1 MLLEE
6 AKLAAKQALEVK
18 TAAIAKK
25 QMLEAELEAAEQAEK
40 EALADFEEAAV
51 VAAAAKEGSDVPYSE
66 ALAILQA
73 AEEVKVA
80 SAALTELAKELAKAA
95 TEEERDATALAEKAA
110 QVITDLETG
119 ASNKKRRRIL
129 EEESEDEKADE
140 DENEDEITT
149 RHKKL
154 KATVPWL
161 QIPDSPNDLETN
173 TWAPNW
179 RSFGKSR
186 GDVRYFFGPVIDD
199 PEEKDPTND
208 DNEGNMRTM
217 QDFQPSPI
225 TSALF
230 DAYHKKWESYK
241 GMGSNVL
248 KNEAL
253 KSSSMVLLQDGDGAQ
268 VLSIIRIKSTLLHWK
283 NAILQQLRQ

>member
-1 MLLEE
+1 M
-6 AKLAAKQALEVK
+6 
-18 TAAIAKK
+18 
-25 QMLEAELEAAEQAEK
+25 
-40 EALADFEEAAV
+40 EAAV

-73 AEEVKVA
+73 AEEVKAA
-80 SAALTELAKELAKAA
+80 SAALTELTKDLAKAA
-95 TEEERDATALAEKAA
+95 TEEEQRDATALAEKAA

-119 ASNKKRRRIL
+119 ASNKKRRMIL

-140 DENEDEITT
+140 DDIEDEIMA
-149 RHKKL
+149 RHTKL

-161 QIPDSPNDLETN
+161 QIPDNPNDLETN

-186 GDVRYFFGPVIDD
+186 GESRGDVRYFFGPEIDD

-208 DNEGNMRTM
+208 NNEGNMRTM

-225 TSALF
+225 T
-230 DAYHKKWESYK
+230 
-241 GMGSNVL
+241 
-248 KNEAL
+248 
-253 KSSSMVLLQDGDGAQ
+253 
-268 VLSIIRIKSTLLHWK
+268 
-283 NAILQQLRQ
+283 